1 MLPLTVAN
9 ALTLYVGSATGQV
22 FTKPGEGR
30 VEFNYAPDV
39 QEAAQTPASEGAE
52 SKAARLIFIDAII

>member
-39 QEAAQTPASEGAE
+39 QEAAQTPASEG
-52 SKAARLIFIDAII
+52 KRVRLPD